1 LHFSPRNAWQNPCGS
16 CKPIG
21 EPEAGGSSK
30 GDKDKDKV
38 IMAQRIKKKLT
49 ETVSNA
55 RRKVSDALFFARL
68 MISID

>member
-1 LHFSPRNAWQNPCGS
+1 
-16 CKPIG
+16 
-21 EPEAGGSSK
+21 
-30 GDKDKDKV
+30 
-38 IMAQRIKKKLT
+38 MAQRIKKKLT